1 MMCNIIFYKKPYIV
15 LRQDKKLSD
24 ELGIRGLLALGA
36 VHEELEGLL
45 LKYASRC
52 LIEIPWLVDPSWIP
66 LDKTVEKKVEE
77 KVEKK
82 GDKKGGKQAK

>member
-1 MMCNIIFYKKPYIV
+1 MCNIMFYKKPYIV

-24 ELGIRGLLALGA
+24 ELGIKHLLALGV
-36 VHEELEGLL
+36 VHEELEGML

-66 LDKTVEKKVEE
+66 LDKTFDKKF
-77 KVEKK
+77 EKK
-82 GDKKGGKQAK
+82 GEKKAQ